1 MRRSELITKDALRVG
16 VLAIVALGV
25 LAYAIVKLGRAA
37 RLFTTRYTLVSFVPN
52 AAGLREGGQ
61 VTVAGQLAGSITKI
75 EFLPVDEDTT
85 RNLRLTVQIDTK
97 LQDQVRKDSR
107 VILRNQGLLG
117 DRYFDIIPGTPR
129 YAALRQGD
137 TLLLG
142 NSVDY
147 EMMIQRASSAL
158 TDVVGLTHDLRGLT
172 QSLVKGQGTMGQL
185 LTNRQLYDQL
195 NGTLTATSTLLARL
209 QNPNGSVGK
218 LLDDPQLYVN
228 LTRMIGQVDT
238 LVTHINSGKGT
249 AGKLLQDD
257 SLYTNLVSVTA
268 RADSLVSVMSHGNG
282 TASKLFT
289 DSQLYDQLV
298 AAIRHLNEVL
308 ADVKQN
314 PKKYTK
320 GAISIF

>member
-1 MRRSELITKDALRVG
+1 MRRSEIITKDALRVG
-16 VLAIVALGV
+16 VLAVIALAI
-25 LAYAIVKLGRAA
+25 LAYAVLKLGRAA

-75 EFLPVDEDTT
+75 EFLPVDVDTT
-85 RNLRLTVQIDTK
+85 RNLRITVQIDTK
-97 LQDQVRKDSR
+97 LQQQVRNDSR

-117 DRYFDIIPGTPR
+117 DRYFDITPGTPR
-129 YAALRQGD
+129 FAVLRQGD

-147 EMMIQRASSAL
+147 EMLVQRASAAL
-158 TDVVGLTHDLRGLT
+158 TDVVGLTHDLRSLT
-172 QSLVKGQGTMGQL
+172 QSLVNGKGTIGQL
-185 LTNRQLYDQL
+185 LTNRDLYDKL
-195 NGTLTATSTLLARL
+195 NGTLSSTSTLLARL
-209 QNPNGSVGK
+209 QNPKGSVGR

-228 LTRMIGQVDT
+228 LTQMIGQVDT
-238 LVTHINSGKGT
+238 LVTRINSGQGT
-249 AGKLLQDD
+249 AGKLLQND
-257 SLYTNLVSVTA
+257 SLYTNLVTVTA
-268 RADSLVSVMSHGNG
+268 HADSLVSTIAHGNG
-282 TASKLFT
+282 TASKIFT

-298 AAIRHLNEVL
+298 ESVRHLNAVL